1 MAIIALRRKPILAS
15 AGLST
20 LAWSQN
26 DNPALWGAVSWFLG
40 VRNLAFKLAVFKSVN
55 YSIWAFLEQ
64 KVCRIRYATSEELK
78 IVLERAGTK

>member
-1 MAIIALRRKPILAS
+1 MAIIALRKKPILAS

-20 LAWSQN
+20 RAWSQN

-40 VRNLAFKLAVFKSVN
+40 VRFKAFKLTGFKSVD

-64 KVCRIRYATSEELK
+64 KVCRIRYATSEELM
-78 IVLERAGTK
+78 LFWSEPGTK